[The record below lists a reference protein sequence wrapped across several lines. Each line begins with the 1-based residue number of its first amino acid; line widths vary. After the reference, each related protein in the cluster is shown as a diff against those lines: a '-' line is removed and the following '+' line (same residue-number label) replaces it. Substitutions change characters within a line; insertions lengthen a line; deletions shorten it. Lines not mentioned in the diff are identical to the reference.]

1 MRPKMTHRLTTTTPG
16 PPTISPVSGN
26 EVPGPPI
33 VEYDVPARL
42 SQSPVANVGS
52 QIELK
57 ANQDTKVSTWTVEV
71 LPHSTFTSETS
82 FVDDETGRKF
92 VVNGE
97 VANRPDRRPTFRV
110 AAARLIS
117 DMQA

>member
-1 MRPKMTHRLTTTTPG
+1 M
-16 PPTISPVSGN
+16 
-26 EVPGPPI
+26 
-33 VEYDVPARL
+33 
-42 SQSPVANVGS
+42 ANVGS
-52 QIELK
+52 QVELI
-57 ANQDTKVSTWTVEV
+57 ANQDTTISLWTVEV
-71 LPHSTFTSETS
+71 LPHSTFTPKTS

-92 VVNGE
+92 VVVGE

>member
-1 MRPKMTHRLTTTTPG
+1 MKPKMTHRLTTSTPG

-33 VEYDVPARL
+33 VEYNVEARL

-52 QIELK
+52 QVELM
-57 ANQDTKVSTWTVEV
+57 ANQDTTISLWTVQV
-71 LPHSTFTSETS
+71 LPHATFSSKTS
-82 FVDDETGRKF
+82 FVDDTGRKF
-92 VVNGE
+92 VVVGE